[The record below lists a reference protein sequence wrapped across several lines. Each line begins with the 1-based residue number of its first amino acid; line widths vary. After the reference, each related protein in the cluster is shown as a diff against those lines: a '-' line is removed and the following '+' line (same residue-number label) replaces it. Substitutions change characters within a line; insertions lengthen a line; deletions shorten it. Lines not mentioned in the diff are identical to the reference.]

1 MLFRRISTKQRK
13 PPGTE
18 ETKELF
24 LALPEAQKVAIRQ
37 KVLECFQNEALPQVR
52 HKIGD
57 AVAELARQYSD
68 NGKQKTQ
75 EISEGSLSFCYPA
88 AYVD

>member
-1 MLFRRISTKQRK
+1 MSTKQRK
-13 PPGTE
+13 IPATE

-24 LALPEAQKVAIRQ
+24 LALPEAQTIAIRQ
-37 KVLECFQNEALPQVR
+37 KVLECFEKEALLQVR

-68 NGKQKTQ
+68 NGNQERLKT
-75 EISEGSLSFCYPA
+75 
-88 AYVD
+88 